1 MSILSGKVAIVTGAS
16 SGIGKETALVLASA
30 GAKVAAI
37 ARRIELAEE
46 TASQARAK
54 GAEAISFRA
63 DVTDFNQL
71 TQVFEDVFN
80 KFGRIDIL
88 VNNAGLTRDNLVLR
102 MTEAE
107 WDQVLDT
114 NLKGMFFTTKIAA
127 RYMIKQRTGKIVN
140 VSSTSGITGNRG
152 QCNYAASKAG
162 VIGLTKSTAKELASR
177 GITVNAVAPGFIT
190 TEMTDMLSGDI
201 KDAALKVIP
210 LSRFGSPS
218 DIAKGILFLASSD
231 ADYITGHV
239 LQIDGGLAM

>member
-1 MSILSGKVAIVTGAS
+1 MTGAS
-16 SGIGKETALVLASA
+16 SGIGKETVPVLAFA
-30 GAKVAAI
+30 GAKVIAV

-54 GAEAISFRA
+54 GAEALAYRA
-63 DVTDFNQL
+63 DVTDFAQV
-71 TQVFEDVFN
+71 TQVFEEVFN

-88 VNNAGLTRDNLVLR
+88 INNAGLTRDNLIIR
-102 MTEAE
+102 MTEDE

-127 RYMIKQRTGKIVN
+127 RYMIKQRAGKIVN
-140 VSSTSGITGNRG
+140 ISSVSGITGNRG

-162 VIGLTKSTAKELASR
+162 IIGLTKSTAKELASR
-177 GITVNAVAPGFIT
+177 GVTVNAVAPGFVT
-190 TEMTDMLSGDI
+190 TEMTDKLSGDI
-201 KDAALKVIP
+201 KEAALKAIP
-210 LSRFGSPS
+210 LNRFGSPS
-218 DIAKGILFLASSD
+218 DVAKGILFLVSPD

>member
-1 MSILSGKVAIVTGAS
+1 MSALSGKVAIVTGAS
-16 SGIGKETALVLASA
+16 SGIGKETALVLAAA
-30 GAKVAAI
+30 GAKVVAI

-54 GAEAISFRA
+54 GAEALACLA
-63 DVTDFNQL
+63 DVTDFPQI
-71 TQVFEDVFN
+71 TQVFEDVSK

-88 VNNAGLTRDNLVLR
+88 VNNAGLTRDNLILR
-102 MTEAE
+102 MTEEE

-114 NLKGMFFTTKIAA
+114 NLKGMFFTTKIVA
-127 RYMIKQRTGKIVN
+127 RYMIKQKAGKIIN

-152 QCNYAASKAG
+152 QCNYSASKAG
-162 VIGLTKSTAKELASR
+162 IIGLTKSTARELAPR

-190 TEMTDMLSGDI
+190 TEMTDKLRGDI

-210 LSRFGSPS
+210 LNKFGSPS
-218 DIAKGILFLASSD
+218 DIAKGILFLASPD

>member
-16 SGIGKETALVLASA
+16 SGIGKETVLVLASA
-30 GAKVAAI
+30 GAKVIAI

-54 GAEAISFRA
+54 GVEALAYRA
-63 DVTDFNQL
+63 DVTDFPKVN
-71 TQVFEDVFN
+71 QVFEDVFN

-88 VNNAGLTRDNLVLR
+88 INNAGLARDNLILR
-102 MTEAE
+102 MTEDE

-114 NLKGMFFTTKIAA
+114 NLKGIFFTTKIVA
-127 RYMIKQRTGKIVN
+127 RYMIKQRAGKIVN
-140 VSSTSGITGNRG
+140 VSSVSGITGNRG

-162 VIGLTKSTAKELASR
+162 IIGLTKSAAKELAPR

-190 TEMTDMLSGDI
+190 TEMTDTLNEYI
-201 KDAALKVIP
+201 KDAALKAIP

-218 DIAKGILFLASSD
+218 DVAKGILFLASPD

>member
-1 MSILSGKVAIVTGAS
+1 MSALSGKVAIVTGAS
-16 SGIGKETALVLASA
+16 SGIGKETALVLATA
-30 GAKVAAI
+30 GAKVIAI

-54 GAEAISFRA
+54 GAEALAYLA
-63 DVTDFNQL
+63 DVTDFPQI
-71 TQVFEDVFN
+71 TQVFEDVSK

-88 VNNAGLTRDNLVLR
+88 VNNAGLTKDNLILR
-102 MTEAE
+102 MTEE
-107 WDQVLDT
+107 DWDLVLDT
-114 NLKGMFFTTKIAA
+114 NLKGMFFTTKIVA
-127 RYMIKQRTGKIVN
+127 RYMIKQKAGKIIN

-152 QCNYAASKAG
+152 QCNYSASKAG
-162 VIGLTKSTAKELASR
+162 IIGLTKSTARELAPR

-190 TEMTDMLSGDI
+190 TEMTDKLRGDI

-210 LSRFGSPS
+210 LNKFGSPS
-218 DIAKGILFLASSD
+218 DIAKGILFLASPD